1 MVPYKTS
8 TNPKNCFQQFN
19 SLRALPKNC
28 LQQFNSLRAL
38 PKDCFQQFNFQQFNF
53 QQFNSLL
60 ALPKKS
66 NTDEVSYSI
75 GVS

>member
-38 PKDCFQQFNFQQFNF
+38 PKHCFQQFNF

>member
-38 PKDCFQQFNFQQFNF
+38 PKDCFQQFNFQQFN
-53 QQFNSLL
+53 SLL